1 MKLVGEYIYKLY
13 YILPDGS
20 KIDIDRLINF
30 SLNDNYRTLKD
41 FTNYKG
47 LYFDASSYGIL
58 EVEYYEIE
66 SAFKSIGIIDDFC
79 KILDFERVK
88 EYLIKFDSDA
98 TELTNN
104 KNSYIRETKLNKIL
118 NKNLVD

>member
-1 MKLVGEYIYKLY
+1 MELIGEYIYKVY

-30 SLNDNYRTLKD
+30 SLNDNYGALKD

-47 LYFDASSYGIL
+47 LYFDATSFGIL

-66 SAFKSIGIIDDFC
+66 NAFKSIGIIDKFC
-79 KILDFERVK
+79 EILDAEKVK
-88 EYLIKFDSDA
+88 DYLIKFDKDA
-98 TELTNN
+98 TELIDN
-104 KNSYIRETKLNKIL
+104 KESYIRETKLNKIL

>member
-1 MKLVGEYIYKLY
+1 MKLVGEYIYKVY

-20 KIDIDRLINF
+20 KIDINRLINF
-30 SLNDNYRTLKD
+30 SLNDNYGALKD

-47 LYFDASSYGIL
+47 LYFDATSYGIL

-79 KILDFERVK
+79 KILDVERVK
-88 EYLIKFDSDA
+88 EYLIEFDRDA
-98 TELTNN
+98 TELINN